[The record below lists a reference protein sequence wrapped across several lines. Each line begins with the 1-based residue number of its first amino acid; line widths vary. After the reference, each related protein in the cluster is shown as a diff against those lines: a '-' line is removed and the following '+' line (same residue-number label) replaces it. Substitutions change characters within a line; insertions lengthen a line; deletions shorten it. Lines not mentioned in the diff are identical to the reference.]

1 MKTVFVIKCDR
12 DGVITEVVKRSET
25 KAEAR
30 SLMTFF
36 AESSLKTYQTD
47 TDNRF
52 KGIRLIHANGGLGHN
67 PDRPEI
73 YIRHDNRTVEY
84 WHVEKEQVQE
94 IEQEPK
100 KARAKKGN
108 TTGPGG
114 KSREA
119 RTSSNSDGRGHS

>member
-1 MKTVFVIKCDR
+1 MEFIYVIKCDR
-12 DGVITEVVKRSET
+12 DGNTTEVVKRPEEKSV
-25 KAEAR
+25 AR
-30 SLMTFF
+30 TLMTFF

-52 KGIRLIHANGGLGHN
+52 KGIRLLHANGGLGHN

-94 IEQEPK
+94 TEQEQKPK
-100 KARAKKGN
+100 RGRDQKG
-108 TTGPGG
+108 
-114 KSREA
+114 SI
-119 RTSSNSDGRGHS
+119 

>member
-12 DGVITEVVKRSET
+12 DGVATEVVKRPEEKS
-25 KAEAR
+25 EAR
-30 SLMTFF
+30 ALMTFF

-47 TDNRF
+47 TDGRF
-52 KGIRLIHANGGLGHN
+52 KGIRLLHANGGLGHN

-94 IEQEPK
+94 VEQGSKPK
-100 KARAKKGN
+100 AKKGRPKKGS
-108 TTGPGG
+108 T
-114 KSREA
+114 EA
-119 RTSSNSDGRGHS
+119 PASGS